1 MSSLV
6 SGTLYATLVLGEKL
20 NLKDDRMRILIVED
34 DENDQLLIKR
44 VLSKSDIVYD
54 SLCVDNREG
63 FILQL
68 DTFRPQLILCDY
80 SIPHFGALDA
90 LNLLRE
96 RASQIPMIIVTGALS
111 DELAVECLKNGAIDY
126 ILKDK
131 IVRLPSAIKLAIEL
145 VDSRRE
151 KLEAELRLRASEMQL
166 KTVTDVLPASLTY
179 FRNNFEFEFANKI
192 SDDWFEKKIT
202 GEHIQSVLG
211 QRVYEKIKKEIPA
224 LAKGEQ
230 LSFECLLPGKKIRR
244 FINIIIVPDFDG
256 PLGVKGFVCLIT
268 DITERKNYENELK
281 EAKRA
286 ADEANSAKTQF
297 LANMSHE
304 IRTPLNVIMGL
315 SELLISDPD
324 AESDERTLW
333 LKKIVR
339 NSEHLKKVIDEILDL
354 SKIEAGKIQIQLQRF
369 SVNELVAQ
377 LKSILWPLA
386 REKNLELKFE
396 IADSIPEF
404 IYSDPAKLRHILLN
418 VLDNAIKFSNEG
430 PIIFTAKLEI
440 QNPNPVLNFLI
451 RDLGIGMTQDQ
462 AVHLFEPF
470 TQVDNSMTRRFG
482 GTGLGLALARQLARA
497 LGGDVHLTSS
507 VPGRGSTF
515 SVTVDAGPVKD
526 SEVITSFQLVTEH
539 NVKSPEPQTIRPDL
553 SNMKVLVV
561 EDSVDNQLYI
571 MSFLKKEGVK
581 VEVAS
586 DGQEGMAKALSGNYD
601 LILMDI
607 QMPVMD
613 GYTATSRLRKG
624 GYCKPILA
632 FTAHTLQNEND
643 RYSKAGF
650 DGFIS
655 KPVRKS
661 ELLQW
666 LSKFRQVNQAEM

>member
-1 MSSLV
+1 M
-6 SGTLYATLVLGEKL
+6 
-20 NLKDDRMRILIVED
+20 
-34 DENDQLLIKR
+34 
-44 VLSKSDIVYD
+44 
-54 SLCVDNREG
+54 
-63 FILQL
+63 
-68 DTFRPQLILCDY
+68 
-80 SIPHFGALDA
+80 
-90 LNLLRE
+90 
-96 RASQIPMIIVTGALS
+96 
-111 DELAVECLKNGAIDY
+111 
-126 ILKDK
+126 
-131 IVRLPSAIKLAIEL
+131 PS
-145 VDSRRE
+145 
-151 KLEAELRLRASEMQL
+151 
-166 KTVTDVLPASLTY
+166 
-179 FRNNFEFEFANKI
+179 
-192 SDDWFEKKIT
+192 
-202 GEHIQSVLG
+202 
-211 QRVYEKIKKEIPA
+211 

-230 LSFECLLPGKKIRR
+230 LNFESLLPGKKSRR

-256 PLGVKGFVCLIT
+256 PLGIKGFVCLIT
-268 DITERKNYENELK
+268 DITDRKIYENELK
-281 EAKRA
+281 DAKKS

-315 SELLISDPD
+315 SELLISDPE
-324 AESDERTLW
+324 AEPEERTLW

-354 SKIEAGKIQIQLQRF
+354 SKIEAGKIQIQLQLF

-396 IADSIPEF
+396 IAGSIPEF
-404 IYSDPAKLRHILLN
+404 IHSDPVKLRHILLN
-418 VLDNAIKFSNEG
+418 VLDNAIKFSSEG

-515 SVTVDAGPVKD
+515 SVTVDPGAIKD
-526 SEVITSFQLVTEH
+526 SNVITAFQLVTEH
-539 NVKSPEPQTIRPDL
+539 NIDVPEPRKSRTNL

-586 DGQEGMAKALSGNYD
+586 NGQEGMDKAQSGHYD
-601 LILMDI
+601 LVLMDI

-613 GYTATSRLRKG
+613 GYTATSRLRKS
-624 GYCKPILA
+624 GYRKPIVA
-632 FTAHTLQNEND
+632 FTAHTLQNEIE

-661 ELLQW
+661 ELLKW
-666 LSKFRQVNQAEM
+666 LAKFRNFNQAEM